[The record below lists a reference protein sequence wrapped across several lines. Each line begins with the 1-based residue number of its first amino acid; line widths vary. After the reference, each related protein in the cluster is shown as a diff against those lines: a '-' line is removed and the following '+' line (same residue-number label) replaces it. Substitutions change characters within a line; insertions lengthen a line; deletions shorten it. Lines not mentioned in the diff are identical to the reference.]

1 MSVGKVENPPAIKVK
16 NRVESKDLHAQAELR
31 AREYIDSFAEALLL
45 QSKTLAAIQEADVVL
60 STHVDDARDI
70 IIKAQK
76 RGRARELTL
85 IFGSALLGAFIQG
98 FPTELAAGR
107 KVMTLVYTAL
117 GFLGMLLIFVG
128 LRR

>member
-1 MSVGKVENPPAIKVK
+1 MSIEKVETPLAVKVK
-16 NRVESKDLHAQAELR
+16 NRVESKDLHPQAELR

-70 IIKAQK
+70 IKSQK
-76 RGRARELTL
+76 RSRARELTL

-98 FPTELAAGR
+98 FPTELATGR
-107 KVMTLVYTAL
+107 QVMTLVYTAL

-128 LRR
+128 LQK